1 MFRVFICGL
10 LGALRC
16 AGIAGNYLPVAPS
29 TKVCATKTLHLN
41 DSNDAYALKNN
52 STQTYLLKTYFKT
65 LKATNE
71 KAFAFSFLSHIL
83 FTY

>member
-1 MFRVFICGL
+1 M
-10 LGALRC
+10 
-16 AGIAGNYLPVAPS
+16 
-29 TKVCATKTLHLN
+29 N

-71 KAFAFSFLSHIL
+71 KAFAFSFLSHSL
-83 FTY
+83 LTY